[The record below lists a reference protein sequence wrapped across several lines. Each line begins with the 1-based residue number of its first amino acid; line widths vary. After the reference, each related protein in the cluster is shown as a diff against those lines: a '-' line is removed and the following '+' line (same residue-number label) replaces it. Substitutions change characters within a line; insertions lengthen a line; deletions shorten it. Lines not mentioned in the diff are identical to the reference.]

1 MPDMPDITIYIEAL
15 EKRILGQT
23 LERVR
28 VVSPFLLRTAT
39 PPLGS
44 ATGKKVLRLRRVGK
58 RICIGL
64 EGDLW
69 LVLHLMIAGRLHW
82 RDRRVEVSPPP
93 GPAEFGFPV
102 GSPLWTAAGFHYLA
116 SHPDLPDPA
125 NTDYTAT

>member
-1 MPDMPDITIYIEAL
+1 MPELPDITIYIEAL

-39 PPLGS
+39 PPLGG

-64 EGDLW
+64 EGDQCKS
-69 LVLHLMIAGRLHW
+69 VSRRGVNAGLFCRW
-82 RDRRVEVSPPP
+82 RRRAGAPPAKKSCVYAAS
-93 GPAEFGFPV
+93 GNGF
-102 GSPLWTAAGFHYLA
+102 ALA
-116 SHPDLPDPA
+116 SK
-125 NTDYTAT
+125 ATSGSFCI

>member
-1 MPDMPDITIYIEAL
+1 MPELPDITIYIEAL

-39 PPLGS
+39 PPLGG

-64 EGDLW
+64 EGDL
-69 LVLHLMIAGRLHW
+69 RLGAIRCRSTLGKSHAEA
-82 RDRRVEVSPPP
+82 RPHRPASFQRHRQRLLRRNPVRGKTFASCVYPETRSP
-93 GPAEFGFPV
+93 GNR
-102 GSPLWTAAGFHYLA
+102 SPF
-116 SHPDLPDPA
+116 
-125 NTDYTAT
+125 

>member
-1 MPDMPDITIYIEAL
+1 MPELPDITIYIEAL

-69 LVLHLMIAGRLHW
+69 LVLHLMIAGRPS
-82 RDRRVEVSPPP
+82 RR
-93 GPAEFGFPV
+93 GPASEVCPQSSNAKRARGR
-102 GSPLWTAAGFHYLA
+102 
-116 SHPDLPDPA
+116 
-125 NTDYTAT
+125 